1 MRRLVSSPAV
11 LPAIA
16 LALSVTGPAR
26 AEVVETTALGFSVRE
41 STEVRASPDEAWA
54 QLVRPAEW
62 WSASHTFS
70 GDPANL
76 SLDAMA
82 AGCFCEV
89 LPSTTSPRAAPRGSV
104 MHMMVVY
111 AEQGRALRMT
121 GALGPMQSEGLH
133 GALTITL
140 KPLDGGGTRIGW
152 EYVVGGYMRFAPEQI
167 APVVDRVLAEQA
179 SRLAAKLGPAAV
191 TPAAP
196 APAKPRPEAAP
207 APKPMKR
214 ETGETGR

>member
-1 MRRLVSSPAV
+1 MRCLVSSPAIV
-11 LPAIA
+11 MA
-16 LALSVTGPAR
+16 LALAGSAH
-26 AEVVETTALGFSVRE
+26 AEVVATTPLGFSVRE
-41 STEVRASPDEAWA
+41 STEVRATPDEAWA
-54 QLVRPAEW
+54 QLIRPAEW

-89 LPSTTSPRAAPRGSV
+89 LPSAVSPQAAPRGSV

-140 KPLDGGGTRIGW
+140 KPLGGGGTRIGW

-167 APVVDRVLAEQA
+167 APMVDRVLGEQA
-179 SRLAAKLGPAAV
+179 TRLAAKLGPVAV
-191 TPAAP
+191 TSA
-196 APAKPRPEAAP
+196 APAKPDAEAAP

>member
-1 MRRLVSSPAV
+1 MRCLVSSPAIV
-11 LPAIA
+11 MA
-16 LALSVTGPAR
+16 LALAASAH
-26 AEVVETTALGFSVRE
+26 AEVVATTPLGFSVRE
-41 STEVRASPDEAWA
+41 STEVRATPDEAWA
-54 QLVRPAEW
+54 QLIRPAEW

-89 LPSTTSPRAAPRGSV
+89 LPSAVSPQAAPRGSV

-140 KPLDGGGTRIGW
+140 KPLGGGGTRIGW

-167 APVVDRVLAEQA
+167 APMVDRVLGEQA
-179 SRLAAKLGPAAV
+179 TRLAARLGPLAA
-191 TPAAP
+191 TSA
-196 APAKPRPEAAP
+196 APAKPDAESAP

>member
-1 MRRLVSSPAV
+1 MRCLVSSPAIV
-11 LPAIA
+11 MA
-16 LALSVTGPAR
+16 LALAGSAH
-26 AEVVETTALGFSVRE
+26 AEVVATTPLGFSVRE
-41 STEVRASPDEAWA
+41 STEVRATPDEAWA
-54 QLVRPAEW
+54 QLIRPAEW

-89 LPSTTSPRAAPRGSV
+89 LPSAVSPQAAPRGSV

-140 KPLDGGGTRIGW
+140 KPLGGGGTRIGW

-167 APVVDRVLAEQA
+167 APMVDRVLGEQA
-179 SRLAAKLGPAAV
+179 TRLAARLGPLAA
-191 TPAAP
+191 TSA
-196 APAKPRPEAAP
+196 APAKPDAESAP

>member
-1 MRRLVSSPAV
+1 MRCLVSFSA
-11 LPAIA
+11 ACA
-16 LALSVTGPAR
+16 ALSLTLAAVPLQ

-41 STEVRASPDEAWA
+41 STEVRATPDEAWA
-54 QLVRPAEW
+54 ALVRPADW

-89 LPSTTSPRAAPRGSV
+89 LPSTASPRAAPRGSV

-111 AEQGRALRMT
+111 AEQGRALRMI

-152 EYVVGGYMRFAPEQI
+152 EHVVGGYMRFPPEQI

-179 SRLAAKLGPAAV
+179 TRLAARLGPKA
-191 TPAAP
+191 AAP
-196 APAKPRPEAAP
+196 SAPTPQRPEAQGKP

>member
-1 MRRLVSSPAV
+1 MRCLVSFPAV
-11 LPAIA
+11 LSA
-16 LALSVTGPAR
+16 LALAIVPAR

-41 STEVRASPDEAWA
+41 ATEVTAAPDEAWA
-54 QLVRPAEW
+54 VLVRPAEW
-62 WSASHTFS
+62 WSAAHTFS
-70 GDPANL
+70 GNPANL

-89 LPSTTSPRAAPRGSV
+89 LPSTVSPRAAPRGSV

-152 EYVVGGYMRFAPEQI
+152 EYVVGGYMRFAPGQI
-167 APVVDRVLAEQA
+167 APAVDRVLAEQA
-179 SRLAAKLGPAAV
+179 TRLAARLGPKA
-191 TPAAP
+191 PPSAP
-196 APAKPRPEAAP
+196 APAKPEPSVNAA
-207 APKPMKR
+207 AKTMKR

>member
-1 MRRLVSSPAV
+1 MRRLVSA
-11 LPAIA
+11 PAIVMA
-16 LALSVTGPAR
+16 LALAAPAC
-26 AEVVETTALGFSVRE
+26 AEVVATTPLGFSVRE
-41 STEVRASPDEAWA
+41 STEVRATPDDAWA
-54 QLVRPAEW
+54 QLIRPAEW

-82 AGCFCEV
+82 AGCFCEL
-89 LPSTTSPRAAPRGSV
+89 LPSAVSPQAAPRGSV

-167 APVVDRVLAEQA
+167 APMVDRVLGEQA
-179 SRLAAKLGPAAV
+179 TRLAARLGPQAA

-196 APAKPRPEAAP
+196 AKPDAQSAP
-207 APKPMKR
+207 APRPMKR

>member
-1 MRRLVSSPAV
+1 MRCLVSSPAIV
-11 LPAIA
+11 MA
-16 LALSVTGPAR
+16 LALAASAH
-26 AEVVETTALGFSVRE
+26 AEVVATTPLGFSVRE
-41 STEVRASPDEAWA
+41 STEVRATPDEAWA
-54 QLVRPAEW
+54 QLIRPAEW

-89 LPSTTSPRAAPRGSV
+89 LPSAVSPQAAPRGSV

-167 APVVDRVLAEQA
+167 APMVDRVLGEQA
-179 SRLAAKLGPAAV
+179 TRLAARLGPVAA

-196 APAKPRPEAAP
+196 AKPDAGSAP

>member
-1 MRRLVSSPAV
+1 MRCLVSFPAV
-11 LPAIA
+11 LSA
-16 LALSVTGPAR
+16 LALAIVPAR

-41 STEVRASPDEAWA
+41 ATEVTAAPDEAWA
-54 QLVRPAEW
+54 VLVRPAEW
-62 WSASHTFS
+62 WSAAHTFS
-70 GDPANL
+70 GNPANL

-89 LPSTTSPRAAPRGSV
+89 LPSTVSPRAAPRGSV

-140 KPLDGGGTRIGW
+140 KPKAQKLAKESMESLAGYEVPGW
-152 EYVVGGYMRFAPEQI
+152 LEVNPGEMKARMIAVPSTDQI
-167 APVVDRVLAEQA
+167 PFDVNTNLIIEFYR
-179 SRLAAKLGPAAV
+179 
-191 TPAAP
+191 
-196 APAKPRPEAAP
+196 
-207 APKPMKR
+207 
-214 ETGETGR
+214 